1 MIEDLR
7 IKEPNTLVNRNIIIC
22 FAILAVLAYVMELK
36 KWANFKE
43 DGKLVTATVVD
54 YSTGRYA
61 SLTAT
66 FDYNKK
72 VYQGKVQ
79 TSVLSEQWPQL
90 VGRSF
95 KALYSEK
102 ENMIVL
108 LVFPEDFKAYH
119 IKPDS
124 ISTWVRDHLVHY

>member
-22 FAILAVLAYVMELK
+22 FAILAVLVYVMERK

-43 DGKLVTATVVD
+43 EGKLVTAKVVD
-54 YSTGRYA
+54 YTLGKNN
-61 SLTAT
+61 SLEVL

-72 VYQGKVQ
+72 VYKKYAW
-79 TSVLSEQWPQL
+79 TSVEAYKWSRL
-90 VGRSF
+90 VGHSF
-95 KALYSEK
+95 PALYTED
-102 ENMIVL
+102 EDVIML
-108 LVFPEDFKAYH
+108 LVFPEDFKKYN

-124 ISTWVRDHLVHY
+124 IPVWVRDNLMY